1 LEYTV
6 NLWELLTG
14 KISAEKQKKIRKD
27 VRGVKKRRNNDIRQ
41 QAVDQRFDDAQAD
54 VEAANKKK
62 PGDK

>member
-1 LEYTV
+1 M

-27 VRGVKKRRNNDIRQ
+27 VRGVKKRRNNDMRQ